1 MNTLK
6 SVCLSWLVV
15 TGVVAG
21 ASGQPSATN
30 INPALLYYQ
39 AFLVAP
45 DLSEADHDF
54 LWTKEWQGQALP
66 ERFGK
71 LMAGYDNEFRLLR
84 QAARAAVPCDWGIDM
99 SEGPA
104 TLLPHLARTKA
115 VLLTARFRALWALQ
129 RGRQADAR
137 EDLVAAL
144 VLGRNVARDGTLV
157 STLVQQAME
166 AIDCRTVAEL
176 FGRFSPENL
185 QQLLDGLDAAPARR
199 TAAACVPTEKAFFL
213 DWLLRRI
220 QELQQANPGDDAKV
234 MAGVHE
240 LFASLLDSQEKSQD
254 PQPGQ
259 TRMSGSTSQV
269 QAGIAPHDEP
279 QPVNAWE
286 RLTRAAGGT
295 SAGVVKLV
303 RDLEPFQEQLALALT
318 LPHGEFEG
326 RLEQL
331 KAEVQSS
338 PNPLL
343 SMIFPSWE
351 YVRSRELRSV
361 MNLAMVRAA
370 VEYKLHGP
378 AGLQGVT
385 DPWGQGPFEFERFV
399 FQGVD
404 RGFELKS
411 ACRVNGWQEVMIF
424 VEKEGPAFYVNGRIA
439 GQARPETYPK

>member
-1 MNTLK
+1 
-6 SVCLSWLVV
+6 
-15 TGVVAG
+15 
-21 ASGQPSATN
+21 
-30 INPALLYYQ
+30 
-39 AFLVAP
+39 
-45 DLSEADHDF
+45 
-54 LWTKEWQGQALP
+54 
-66 ERFGK
+66 
-71 LMAGYDNEFRLLR
+71 
-84 QAARAAVPCDWGIDM
+84 
-99 SEGPA
+99 
-104 TLLPHLARTKA
+104 
-115 VLLTARFRALWALQ
+115 
-129 RGRQADAR
+129 
-137 EDLVAAL
+137 
-144 VLGRNVARDGTLV
+144 
-157 STLVQQAME
+157 
-166 AIDCRTVAEL
+166 
-176 FGRFSPENL
+176 
-185 QQLLDGLDAAPARR
+185 
-199 TAAACVPTEKAFFL
+199 
-213 DWLLRRI
+213 
-220 QELQQANPGDDAKV
+220 

-240 LFASLLDSQEKSQD
+240 LVASLLDSQEKSLD

-286 RLTRAAGGT
+286 RLARAAGGT

-303 RDLEPFQEQLALALT
+303 RDLEPFQEQLALALA

-370 VEYKLHGP
+370 VEYKLHGL
-378 AGLQGVT
+378 AGLQSVT